1 MKNDWTHPKGCTC
14 VFLILRFNGAIGKDQ
29 KLSLLQ
35 IRVFLLFTIWFRISL
50 VKGFL
55 FNASFHFRDIE
66 KWESIFI
73 TKHSLDFLVNCST
86 MLSMQQLE
94 LKSPFCL
101 ITKLR

>member
-1 MKNDWTHPKGCTC
+1 MARSVKTK
-14 VFLILRFNGAIGKDQ
+14 

-35 IRVFLLFTIWFRISL
+35 IRVFFTIWFRISL

-66 KWESIFI
+66 KGESIFI